1 MSTDVP
7 TKEEGGGWSAELGQ
21 LQGKY
26 GVMYDS
32 PLHSIKTHPGPPKS
46 NVSSSHSPQYRR
58 NMTKIK
64 PKTLDGCTLEGG
76 GQLIRIAVA
85 LSAITSK

>member
-46 NVSSSHSPQYRR
+46 NVSSLTFPPIQ
-58 NMTKIK
+58 TKYDQN
-64 PKTLDGCTLEGG
+64 KT
-76 GQLIRIAVA
+76 QNP
-85 LSAITSK
+85 